1 VRPWT
6 DPDTASESGSGHPVV
21 APGPRIADKWP
32 WTALLLLLMSLKRLL
47 WFAVI
52 AFAIFFVISSPTE
65 AGRLVK
71 STGESAG
78 DWFGHAATSLAKF
91 LKTLT

>member
-1 VRPWT
+1 
-6 DPDTASESGSGHPVV
+6 
-21 APGPRIADKWP
+21 
-32 WTALLLLLMSLKRLL
+32 MSLKRLL
-47 WFAVI
+47 FFAAI

-78 DWFGHAATSLAKF
+78 DWFAHAAHSLSKF
-91 LKTLT
+91 LKSLT